1 MSSLE
6 DKITRYVEEA
16 LKNNSVSLSTLPNQ
30 AIDIMSLEEEEELD
44 INALI
49 DALKQS
55 ASTSF
60 SLFALANSLTGN
72 QQCKDY
78 AMLIKQFGDEDIF
91 SQAARI
97 ASQQMIQPVQGMID
111 KRLRLAAQ
119 ITSDAGRVAE
129 KIAREHTNLT
139 PDFAFLAGLF
149 HYVGVFPI
157 IAYANDHEA
166 DIQDSLTLEKIIQTL
181 KVDISIK
188 LLEHGNFDPIL
199 IEVAKQVSDLERDA
213 PEADYVDVAQV
224 ASALARAKDFDSI
237 RQLKSAQR
245 LGMSNY
251 SDEQFQALLA
261 N

>member
-6 DKITRYVEEA
+6 EKITHHIEAA
-16 LKNNSVSLSTLPNQ
+16 LKDNAVSLSTLPNQ

-49 DALKQS
+49 EALKQS

-97 ASQQMIQPVQGMID
+97 ASQHMIQPVQSMID

-129 KIAREHTNLT
+129 KIAREHTSLS
-139 PDFAFLAGLF
+139 PEFAFLAGLF

-166 DIQDSLTLEKIIQTL
+166 EIQDSLTFEKIIQTL
-181 KVDISIK
+181 KADISIK
-188 LLEHGNFDPIL
+188 LLEHGNFDPKL
-199 IEVAKQVSDLERDA
+199 IEVAKQVGDTERDVA
-213 PEADYVDVAQV
+213 QADYVDIAQV
-224 ASALARAKDFDSI
+224 ASALARDTELDSI

-261 N
+261 S